1 MGLLSFVNQ
10 DQPVAIAAAPVAVV
24 AKKASVRELFGVVDG
39 GTVAVLG
46 GGLSLRDDMK
56 NLPKNCDMIGVN
68 QHAASFARLAYA
80 VCLDDGIA
88 EEIRKL
94 SDCKIVSQ
102 QNEEAVDYLIAE
114 DDKAVLCASFQS
126 TIPAVV
132 LAVKMGYSRVIICG
146 VDLYESGKY
155 FDGTNVMAGQADKKL
170 QLEFWA
176 GAKQTLGKDAKK
188 VKVMADSPLSA
199 VFESHK

>member
-1 MGLLSFVNQ
+1 MGLLSFVNHN
-10 DQPVAIAAAPVAVV
+10 QPVAIAAAPVAVV
-24 AKKASVRELFGVVDG
+24 AKKASVRDLFGVVDG

-46 GGLSLRDDMK
+46 GGLSLRDDIK

-68 QHAASFARLAYA
+68 QHAAGFTKLAYA

-88 EEIRKL
+88 EEIRAR

-114 DDKAVLCASFQS
+114 DDKADLCASFQS

-155 FDGTNVMAGQADKKL
+155 HDGSSVPDGQPDKSL
-170 QLEFWA
+170 QLDFWR
-176 GAKQTLGKDAKK
+176 GAKQALGKDAKK
-188 VKVMADSPLSA
+188 IKVASGALLE
-199 VFESHK
+199 VFDALK